1 MNVDSSTPLVTECSP
16 LDRYQG
22 QFFFMAFFMLLGHL
36 FNWSLSEFWPP
47 FHLIHPV
54 PYYQS
59 LLGTWPCV
67 LAASSIC
74 TLYKSMLLSA
84 LSSFLWAPGLHS
96 LLSLP
101 GAYMGP
107 TLSLCTKLTTEWKP
121 EMSSILPMAT
131 HGLTPSAC
139 MHPTSKQI
147 DWCEQFDAYT

>member
-1 MNVDSSTPLVTECSP
+1 MPYWCHTKIDECRLFHPTSHRVFTLRQISRP
-16 LDRYQG
+16 IFL
-22 QFFFMAFFMLLGHL
+22 MLLGHL

-59 LLGTWPCV
+59 LLGTRPYV
-67 LAASSIC
+67 LAVSSMS
-74 TLYKSMLLSA
+74 TLYKIMLLSA
-84 LSSFLWAPGLHS
+84 LSSFLWAPGLQS

-107 TLSLCTKLTTEWKP
+107 SLSLCTKLTTEWKP

-131 HGLTPSAC
+131 YTWP
-139 MHPTSKQI
+139 HPK
-147 DWCEQFDAYT
+147 CLHAPYL